1 MSISVTNSIL
11 MAARLCVPSRLGLTF
26 ILPVIA
32 SVLISLMRQQIDD
45 SGGKLNF
52 ELQNW
57 ASFLRKPVAINLLEI
72 PVLRRPVSY

>member
-1 MSISVTNSIL
+1 MCTF
-11 MAARLCVPSRLGLTF
+11 PSRF
-26 ILPVIA
+26 NFHSSCDSV
-32 SVLISLMRQQIDD
+32 VLISLMRQQIDD
-45 SGGKLNF
+45 SRGKLNF